1 MNTLEGSVIDIKQ
14 EEDKS
19 GQADRL
25 AKFEDVHGLKQ
36 ADFEAFLK
44 NIGPFCDPDGRPFTI
59 LDGMGGYGDV
69 TSHILAEAGKQ
80 GVTPD
85 IYIAD
90 ESINQLNRGI
100 SSNTLPEDFPKDHLV
115 LTDIRK
121 TPFTDETFDTVVIKM
136 GIHEV
141 QLEEQTKIL
150 QEVFRVLKEG
160 GKFVTWELA
169 FSNKESQKIFQD
181 IIRKKDEIAGF
192 TQMVEK
198 RWFPTEA
205 EIFDSFEKAG
215 FVDVS
220 SPHTLE
226 PTVNLRKREFE
237 LASIERS
244 KIMHERGVVTPEE
257 EVQLVELG
265 KQRCSQLVA
274 FTKQYMASVSKEMK
288 EAMNY
293 RETEDNVIF
302 EPEKKI
308 FVGYKQKPAIIADRG
323 ENQ

>member
-1 MNTLEGSVIDIKQ
+1 VNTTEGLTIEVKQ

-36 ADFEAFLK
+36 ADFEVFLR
-44 NIGPFCDPDGRPFTI
+44 NVGPFCAPDGRPFTM

-69 TSHILAEAGKQ
+69 TAHINAEAGKQ
-80 GVTPD
+80 GVVPD

-90 ESINQLNRGI
+90 ESSNQLNRGI
-100 SSNTLPEDFPKDHLV
+100 SSGTLPAEFPKDHLV
-115 LTDIRK
+115 LTDIRE
-121 TPFTDETFDTVVIKM
+121 TPFTDEMFDTVVIKM

-141 QLEEQTKIL
+141 PLEEQSKIL
-150 QEVFRVLKEG
+150 KEVYRVLKRG

-192 TQMVEK
+192 TQLVEK

-205 EIFDSFEKAG
+205 EIFDSFGKAG

-220 SPHTLE
+220 SPYTLE
-226 PTVNLRKREFE
+226 PTVNLRKRESE

-244 KIMHERGVVTPEE
+244 KIMHEKSIVTPEE
-257 EVQLVELG
+257 DAQLVELG

-274 FTKQYMASVSKEMK
+274 FTKEYMSLVSQEMK
-288 EAMNY
+288 DAMNY

-308 FVGYKQKPAIIADRG
+308 FVGYKK
-323 ENQ
+323 